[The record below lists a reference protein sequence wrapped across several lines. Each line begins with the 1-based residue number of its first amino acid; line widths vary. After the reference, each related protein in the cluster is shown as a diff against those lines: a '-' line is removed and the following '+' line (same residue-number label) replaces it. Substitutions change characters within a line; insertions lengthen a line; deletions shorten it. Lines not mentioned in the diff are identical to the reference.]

1 MARNKLVSLLPRPE
15 RSIFDRMGTGNK
27 YERQRQANIEKN
39 EAMLESLGLND
50 PVASGLVPPPRAKA
64 PPKKRK
70 TPEDGEIPMECRLR
84 D

>member
-1 MARNKLVSLLPRPE
+1 
-15 RSIFDRMGTGNK
+15 MGTGNK

-50 PVASGLVPPPRAKA
+50 PVANGLVPPPREPKA
-64 PPKKRK
+64 RPKKR
-70 TPEDGEIPMECRLR
+70 TRPEDGEAPMQRRLR